1 MAEESRK
8 PSRPTAPP
16 PRGTPLHSA
25 TGKTIKWDE
34 VGKRVEGIFIALEE
48 GSLGGKMVVLQLS
61 TGRESASAPAPLARA
76 LLGVKAG
83 TKICI
88 EYQGEQELEGE
99 RGEDGKPRRTKLFKV
114 WAL

>member
-1 MAEESRK
+1 MAGESRK
-8 PSRPTAPP
+8 PSAPA

-34 VGKRVEGIFIALEE
+34 PGKRIEGIFIALEE
-48 GSLGGKMVVLQLS
+48 GSLGGKMVVLQLA

-76 LLGVKAG
+76 LAGVKTG
-83 TKICI
+83 TKIVI
-88 EYQGEQELEGE
+88 EYQGEQALEGE
-99 RGEDGKPRRTKLFKV
+99 PGEDGQPRRTKLFKV